1 MKNIFIAFT
10 AILFSGTLLA
20 QTNNWNSDKLNKRD
34 VVKRFAQEMVNSKVE
49 GNLENYIAPSIVKAN
64 NFSDDKHLI
73 NKYSPKGFEI
83 KSEKG
88 NTVICNIWGSNKSW
102 EHELTFKMMQENGT
116 WYFTPVYDP
125 ESSTQYIDLWVSV
138 RSYINEASND
148 DKKKVVQ
155 NFLQE
160 MVDGKVSKDLTEYVS
175 SSTRSA
181 LGIVNGKH
189 KVNTYAPDGFK
200 IKSGYGNIVRAEI
213 WGNDRSWVHELSFE
227 LEKVG
232 GKYYFKSTAP
242 SDYDYINLWYK
253 ADTYINKEKEDEV
266 DTWKKSYKDKADISL
281 VNKNART
288 KKVDLLLSQ
297 MVNRTVSDE
306 LTKYISKKDF
316 DKHNL
321 VAGKHAINTYSPK
334 GYTLASDDEKTGTV
348 TAYIWGEDKKWVH
361 KLTFKLF
368 KQGKDYCFEVNR
380 VSKYDYVTIWSN
392 ADANLDIDPATLK

>member
-1 MKNIFIAFT
+1 MKNIFIAIT
-10 AILFSGTLLA
+10 ALVFSGTLLA

-34 VVKRFAQEMVNSKVE
+34 VVKRFAQEMINSKVE

-125 ESSTQYIDLWVSV
+125 EYSSDYIDLWVSV
-138 RSYINEASND
+138 KSYVNKEKD
-148 DKKKVVQ
+148 DVKKKIVSK
-155 NFLQE
+155 FIQE
-160 MVDGKVSKDLTEYVS
+160 MIDGEVSKDLTKYVS
-175 SSTRSA
+175 TKTRNS
-181 LGIVNGKH
+181 LGIINGKH
-189 KVNTYAPDGFK
+189 KVNTYSPDGFK
-200 IKSGYGNIVRAEI
+200 IKSAYGNIVRAEI
-213 WGNDRSWVHELSFE
+213 WGKDRSWVHELSFE
-227 LEKVG
+227 LEKVD
-232 GKYYFKSTAP
+232 GKYYFTSTSP

-253 ADTYINKEKEDEV
+253 ADTYINKDDVVEKPQR
-266 DTWKKSYKDKADISL
+266 KYHKDKAEISL

-297 MVNRTVSDE
+297 MVNRTVSDD
-306 LTKYISKKDF
+306 LLKYISKDDF
-316 DKHNL
+316 KKYEL
-321 VAGKHAINTYSPK
+321 EAGKHKINTYSPK
-334 GYTLASDDEKTGTV
+334 GYTLASDNEKTNEV
-348 TAYIWGEDKKWVH
+348 TAYIWGEDKKWIH

-368 KQGKDYCFEVNR
+368 KKGKDYCFEVKR
-380 VSKYDYVTIWSN
+380 VSKYDYVTVWSD
-392 ADANLDIDPATLK
+392 ADANLDIDPATVK